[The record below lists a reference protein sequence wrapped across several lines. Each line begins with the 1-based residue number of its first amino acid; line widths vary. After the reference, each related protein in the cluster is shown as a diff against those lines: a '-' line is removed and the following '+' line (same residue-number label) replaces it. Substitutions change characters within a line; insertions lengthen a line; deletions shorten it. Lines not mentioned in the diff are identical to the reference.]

1 MTSTIQVLAEYKIQ
15 QQCTVVC
22 VPSLSARDRRTGRI
36 EREREREREREEGGE
51 EKRGRAAKDKT
62 PRWQAGP
69 ALSGRFV
76 NHHAVIELP
85 G

>member
-22 VPSLSARDRRTGRI
+22 VPSLSARGI
-36 EREREREREREEGGE
+36 GGQGELREREREREEGGE